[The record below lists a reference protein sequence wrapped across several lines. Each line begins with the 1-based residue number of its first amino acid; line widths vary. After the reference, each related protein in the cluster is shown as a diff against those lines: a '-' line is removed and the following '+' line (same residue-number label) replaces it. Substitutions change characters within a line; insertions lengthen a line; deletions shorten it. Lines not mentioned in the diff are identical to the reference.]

1 MLNNHRHG
9 KAANPPPGPVVP
21 GSMLHRAL
29 QLVAQQIAHKLTGN
43 LRARSHHYRDRAKR

>member
-1 MLNNHRHG
+1 MSNYRRRS

-43 LRARSHHYRDRAKR
+43 LRARSRHYRDRAKR